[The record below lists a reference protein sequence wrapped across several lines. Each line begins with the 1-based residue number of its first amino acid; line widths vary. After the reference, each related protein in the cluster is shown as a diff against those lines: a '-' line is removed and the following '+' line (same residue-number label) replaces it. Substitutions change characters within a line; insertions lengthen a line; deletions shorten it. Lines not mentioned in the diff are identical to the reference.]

1 MAKRSSTSKVRL
13 PVPREALLELGLTED
28 DIDEAIERAPLVCTN
43 RVVDLEGAWFDVE
56 RVRRVLSALGS
67 FKHTK
72 GRWRGNALVPA
83 SWQVVW
89 IIAPVFGW
97 VRYDEELETV
107 VRVIR
112 AAWIEVPR
120 KNGKSTISSGLALV
134 LLLADREPGAEVYSA
149 AASLPQAARVFDDAK
164 EMARTSKAA
173 MRRMESLTEVIR
185 VPSTNGVFRAL
196 SRIAETAHGLNV
208 HAGVVDEVHVHKKRD
223 LIDAIETGTG
233 ARDQPLVIFITTADE
248 GRDGTIYAEKH
259 DYTRKVATGTVTDPT
274 HYGVIWAA
282 EPTDN
287 PFVEATWRKANPGLG
302 ISPTLAYMRK
312 EATRAKQ
319 TPSYF
324 PTFCRLNLNLRMR
337 AEVRWIPLKEWDAN
351 GGMLSDRD
359 KLKGARAWG
368 GLDLSSVS
376 DLTAWLLVAES
387 PQTGVDLEI
396 FPRFYLP
403 LDRVEDLE
411 RQLQVPLREWA
422 DQGFLTLTEGNTID
436 YDVVETDIVADAD
449 HFDLQTVG
457 FDRMFAGQLVQRVD
471 KMRGVELA
479 RVSQTFI
486 GLSPG
491 SKELERL
498 WRDTSLVH
506 GGNPVLRW
514 HADSV
519 EVVRDRHDNIKPVKP
534 DRDNTTKRVD
544 GIHALVMALDGYLR
558 RPVKVK
564 SKKRAAGF

>member
-1 MAKRSSTSKVRL
+1 
-13 PVPREALLELGLTED
+13 
-28 DIDEAIERAPLVCTN
+28 
-43 RVVDLEGAWFDVE
+43 
-56 RVRRVLSALGS
+56 VLSALGS

-83 SWQVVW
+83 AWQVVW

-97 VRYDEELETV
+97 VRYDDELDAV

-112 AAWIEVPR
+112 RHGSRYRARTASRLSRPASPSCCSWPTASPAPR
-120 KNGKSTISSGLALV
+120 STRPPLAT
-134 LLLADREPGAEVYSA
+134 
-149 AASLPQAARVFDDAK
+149 ASARVFDDAK

-324 PTFCRLNLNLRMR
+324 PTFCR
-337 AEVRWIPLKEWDAN
+337 
-351 GGMLSDRD
+351 
-359 KLKGARAWG
+359 
-368 GLDLSSVS
+368 
-376 DLTAWLLVAES
+376 
-387 PQTGVDLEI
+387 
-396 FPRFYLP
+396 
-403 LDRVEDLE
+403 
-411 RQLQVPLREWA
+411 
-422 DQGFLTLTEGNTID
+422 
-436 YDVVETDIVADAD
+436 
-449 HFDLQTVG
+449 
-457 FDRMFAGQLVQRVD
+457 
-471 KMRGVELA
+471 
-479 RVSQTFI
+479 
-486 GLSPG
+486 
-491 SKELERL
+491 
-498 WRDTSLVH
+498 
-506 GGNPVLRW
+506 
-514 HADSV
+514 
-519 EVVRDRHDNIKPVKP
+519 
-534 DRDNTTKRVD
+534 
-544 GIHALVMALDGYLR
+544 
-558 RPVKVK
+558 
-564 SKKRAAGF
+564 